1 MCGVVGI
8 LSKKKVAV
16 QIHDLLMQ
24 LQHRGQ
30 DAAGI
35 ITADNRFH
43 IKIGSGLVRDV
54 FNLEDMKVLH
64 GNLGIGHVRY
74 PTSGTLCAQ
83 EAQPFWIGSPYG
95 IAMAHNGQ
103 LTNYKQLADYL
114 KTEKRRHLNTES
126 DSETLIHLL
135 ACSLEEQGDIDN
147 NINNK
152 DNINNKNEQDKEQLF
167 FEQLIQAVRNIMLN
181 AKGSYSVV
189 SSIIGKGLVAFRD
202 PFGIRPLVIGK
213 KQEEDGFESTV
224 IASESSGFYALGYEQ
239 VGDVHAGEL
248 VYVATSGKCY
258 RKNIIVKD
266 FRPCMFEMVYF
277 ARPDSK
283 LDDISV
289 YRARLRLGQ
298 NLAQSWQEKFADL
311 PVDVVIPVP
320 FTSNTSALSFATK
333 LGVRYSEGLYK
344 NAFIGRTFI
353 MPDDATRKRSVK
365 FKLSPQIT
373 EIKDKHVILV
383 DDSIVRGTTSKE
395 IAKMVREAGA
405 KSVYL
410 ASTCPEL
417 KFPCKYGIDIPTKD
431 ELIASRYNLTQ
442 LKEYIG
448 VDALLYQSHSDL
460 TEALSRRGRHHLK
473 KPCMACLDGEYFDD
487 Q

>member
-8 LSKKKVAV
+8 ISKNKVAV

-35 ITADNRFH
+35 ITADDKFH

-54 FNLEDMKVLH
+54 FDIQDMHSLD

-74 PTSGTLCAQ
+74 PTSGTLCEQ

-103 LTNYKQLADYL
+103 LTNYEQLASYL
-114 KTEKRRHLNTES
+114 KNEKRRHLNTES

-135 ACSLEEQGDIDN
+135 ACSLEEQDDILNSDGSELN
-147 NINNK
+147 SELNPK
-152 DNINNKNEQDKEQLF
+152 QEQMF
-167 FEQLIQAVRNIMLN
+167 FQQLIKAVRNIMVN

-189 SSIIGKGLVAFRD
+189 SSIIGKGLIAFRD

-213 KQEEDGFESTV
+213 KILEDGFESTV
-224 IASESSGFYALGYEQ
+224 IASENSGFYSLGYEQ
-239 VGDVHAGEL
+239 VDDVQAGEL
-248 VYVATSGKCY
+248 FYIASSGNSY
-258 RKNIIVKD
+258 RETIITKD
-266 FRPCMFEMVYF
+266 FRPCMFEIVYF
-277 ARPDSK
+277 SRPDSK
-283 LDDISV
+283 IDDISV

-298 NLAQSWQEKFADL
+298 NLAQSWQEQFSHL

-353 MPDDATRKRSVK
+353 MPDDKARKRSVK
-365 FKLSPQIT
+365 FKLSPQVT
-373 EIKDKHVILV
+373 EIKDKHIILV

-395 IAKMVREAGA
+395 IVKMVKEAGA

-410 ASTCPEL
+410 VSTCPEL
-417 KFPCKYGIDIPTKD
+417 KFPCKYGIDIPTKE
-431 ELIASRYNLTQ
+431 ELIAHRYDLTQ
-442 LKEYIG
+442 LQKYIG
-448 VDALLYQSHSDL
+448 VDALLYQTHENL
-460 TEALSRRGRHHLK
+460 VEAISRRGKHQIN
-473 KPCMACLDGEYFDD
+473 KPCMACLDGEYFEN